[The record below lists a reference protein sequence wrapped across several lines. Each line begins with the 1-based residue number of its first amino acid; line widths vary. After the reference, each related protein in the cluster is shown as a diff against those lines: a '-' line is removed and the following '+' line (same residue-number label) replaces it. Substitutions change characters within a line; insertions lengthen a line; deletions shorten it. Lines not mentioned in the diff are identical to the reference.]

1 MPIGLLLLM
10 FLIIKKRIVERS
22 FVMRLLVLAFLMSLS
37 TDAFGEISDNRLR
50 VLLNI
55 CDAAQKSSDFGTV
68 RNIASQ
74 IQSVNPPENNNL
86 ADRFN
91 KCLHTAF
98 GETEKKPDVIEL
110 VKTIEK
116 TFSKLEEDC
125 RVLLR
130 TAPEIAIIHPICK
143 PVITSP

>member
-1 MPIGLLLLM
+1 
-10 FLIIKKRIVERS
+10 
-22 FVMRLLVLAFLMSLS
+22 MRLLFLAFLISFS
-37 TDAFGEISDNRLR
+37 TSAFGEMSNNRLS

-55 CDAAQKSSDFGTV
+55 CDAAQRSADLGTV

-74 IQSVNPPENNNL
+74 IQSVNPPENKQL

-98 GETEKKPDVIEL
+98 GETEKKPDVNEL
-110 VKTIEK
+110 VKKIEK
-116 TFSKLEEDC
+116 TYSKLEEEC
-125 RVLLR
+125 RELLR
-130 TAPEIAIIHPICK
+130 SSPEIAIVHPICK

>member
-1 MPIGLLLLM
+1 
-10 FLIIKKRIVERS
+10 
-22 FVMRLLVLAFLMSLS
+22 MRLLFLAFFTLLS
-37 TDAFGEISDNRLR
+37 TNAFGEMSNNRLR

-55 CDAAQKSSDFGTV
+55 CDAAQKSADLGTV

-74 IQSVNPPENNNL
+74 IRSINPPENKQL
-86 ADRFN
+86 ADRLN
-91 KCLHTAF
+91 KCLQIAF
-98 GETEKKPDVIEL
+98 GETEKKPDVNEL

-130 TAPEIAIIHPICK
+130 TAPEIAIVHPICK

>member
-1 MPIGLLLLM
+1 
-10 FLIIKKRIVERS
+10 
-22 FVMRLLVLAFLMSLS
+22 MRLLFLAFLISFS
-37 TDAFGEISDNRLR
+37 TSAFGEMSNNRLS

-55 CDAAQKSSDFGTV
+55 CDAAQRSADLGTV

-74 IQSVNPPENNNL
+74 IQSANPPENKQL

-98 GETEKKPDVIEL
+98 GETEKKPDVNEL
-110 VKTIEK
+110 VKKIEN
-116 TFSKLEEDC
+116 TYSKLEEEC
-125 RVLLR
+125 RELLR
-130 TAPEIAIIHPICK
+130 SSPEIAIVHPICK

>member
-1 MPIGLLLLM
+1 
-10 FLIIKKRIVERS
+10 
-22 FVMRLLVLAFLMSLS
+22 MRLLFLAFLISFS
-37 TDAFGEISDNRLR
+37 TNAFGEMSNNRLR

-55 CDAAQKSSDFGTV
+55 CDAAQKSADLGTV

-74 IQSVNPPENNNL
+74 IQSVNPPENTQL
-86 ADRFN
+86 ADRLN
-91 KCLHTAF
+91 KCLQIAF
-98 GETEKKPDVIEL
+98 GENKKKPDVNEL

-130 TAPEIAIIHPICK
+130 TAPEIAILHPICK

>member
-1 MPIGLLLLM
+1 
-10 FLIIKKRIVERS
+10 
-22 FVMRLLVLAFLMSLS
+22 MRLLFYAFLISFS
-37 TDAFGEISDNRLR
+37 TNAFGEMSNNRLR

-55 CDAAQKSSDFGTV
+55 CDAAQKSADLGTV

-74 IQSVNPPENNNL
+74 IKSVNTPENTQL

-91 KCLHTAF
+91 KCLQIAF
-98 GETEKKPDVIEL
+98 EETEKKPDVNEL

-130 TAPEIAIIHPICK
+130 TAPEIAIVHPICK

>member
-1 MPIGLLLLM
+1 MPLL
-10 FLIIKKRIVERS
+10 F
-22 FVMRLLVLAFLMSLS
+22 LAFLISLS
-37 TDAFGEISDNRLR
+37 TTAFGEMSNNRLS

-55 CDAAQKSSDFGTV
+55 CDAAQKSADLGTV

-74 IQSVNPPENNNL
+74 IRGVNPPENKQL

-91 KCLHTAF
+91 KCIHMAF
-98 GETEKKPDVIEL
+98 GKTEKQTDVNEL

-116 TFSKLEEDC
+116 TYSKLEEDC

-130 TAPEIAIIHPICK
+130 TAPEIAIVHPICK
-143 PVITSP
+143 PVFTSP

>member
-1 MPIGLLLLM
+1 MRSLFIA
-10 FLIIKKRIVERS
+10 FLI
-22 FVMRLLVLAFLMSLS
+22 LLS
-37 TDAFGEISDNRLR
+37 TTAFGEMSNNRLR

-55 CDAAQKSSDFGTV
+55 CDAAQKSADLGTV

-74 IQSVNPPENNNL
+74 IQGVSTPENKQL

-91 KCLHTAF
+91 KCIHMAF
-98 GETEKKPDVIEL
+98 GETEKKPDVNEL

-116 TFSKLEEDC
+116 IYSKLEEDC
-125 RVLLR
+125 RILLR
-130 TAPEIAIIHPICK
+130 TAPEVAIVHPICK

>member
-1 MPIGLLLLM
+1 
-10 FLIIKKRIVERS
+10 
-22 FVMRLLVLAFLMSLS
+22 MRLLFLAFLISFSTSVLGEMSN
-37 TDAFGEISDNRLR
+37 NRLG

-55 CDAAQKSSDFGTV
+55 CDAAQKSADLGTV

-74 IQSVNPPENNNL
+74 IQGINPPENKQL
-86 ADRFN
+86 AERFD
-91 KCLHTAF
+91 KCIQIAF
-98 GETEKKPDVIEL
+98 GETEKKPDVNEL

-116 TFSKLEEDC
+116 TYSKLEEDC

-130 TAPEIAIIHPICK
+130 TAPEIAIVHPICK

>member
-1 MPIGLLLLM
+1 
-10 FLIIKKRIVERS
+10 
-22 FVMRLLVLAFLMSLS
+22 MRLLFLAFLISLS
-37 TDAFGEISDNRLR
+37 TSAFGEMSNNRLS

-55 CDAAQKSSDFGTV
+55 CDAAQRSADLGTV

-74 IQSVNPPENNNL
+74 IQSANPPENKQL

-98 GETEKKPDVIEL
+98 GETEKKPDVNEL
-110 VKTIEK
+110 VKKIEK
-116 TFSKLEEDC
+116 TYSKLEEEC
-125 RVLLR
+125 RELLR
-130 TAPEIAIIHPICK
+130 SSPEIAIVHPICK

>member
-1 MPIGLLLLM
+1 
-10 FLIIKKRIVERS
+10 
-22 FVMRLLVLAFLMSLS
+22 MRLLFLAFLISFS
-37 TDAFGEISDNRLR
+37 TSAFGEMSNNRLS

-55 CDAAQKSSDFGTV
+55 CDAAQRSADLGTV

-74 IQSVNPPENNNL
+74 IQSVNPPENKQL

-98 GETEKKPDVIEL
+98 GETEKKPDVNEL
-110 VKTIEK
+110 LKKIEK
-116 TFSKLEEDC
+116 TYSKLEEEC
-125 RVLLR
+125 RELLR
-130 TAPEIAIIHPICK
+130 SSPEIAIVHPICK

>member
-1 MPIGLLLLM
+1 
-10 FLIIKKRIVERS
+10 
-22 FVMRLLVLAFLMSLS
+22 MRLLFLAFLISLS
-37 TDAFGEISDNRLR
+37 TNAFGEMSDNRLR

-91 KCLHTAF
+91 KCLHMAF
-98 GETEKKPDVIEL
+98 GETEKKPDVNEL

-130 TAPEIAIIHPICK
+130 TAPEIAIVHPICK

>member
-1 MPIGLLLLM
+1 
-10 FLIIKKRIVERS
+10 
-22 FVMRLLVLAFLMSLS
+22 MRLLFLAFLISFS
-37 TDAFGEISDNRLR
+37 TNAFGEMSNNRLR

-55 CDAAQKSSDFGTV
+55 CDAAQKSADLGTV

-74 IQSVNPPENNNL
+74 IQSVNPPENTQL

-91 KCLHTAF
+91 KCLQIAF
-98 GETEKKPDVIEL
+98 GETKKKPDVNEL

-130 TAPEIAIIHPICK
+130 TAPEIAIVHPVCK

>member
-1 MPIGLLLLM
+1 
-10 FLIIKKRIVERS
+10 
-22 FVMRLLVLAFLMSLS
+22 MRLLFLAFLISFS
-37 TDAFGEISDNRLR
+37 TNAFGEMSNNRLR

-55 CDAAQKSSDFGTV
+55 CDAAQKSADLGTV

-74 IQSVNPPENNNL
+74 IQSVNPPENKKL

-98 GETEKKPDVIEL
+98 GETEKKPNINEL
-110 VKTIEK
+110 VKAIEK

-130 TAPEIAIIHPICK
+130 TAPEIAIVHPICK

>member
-1 MPIGLLLLM
+1 
-10 FLIIKKRIVERS
+10 
-22 FVMRLLVLAFLMSLS
+22 MSN
-37 TDAFGEISDNRLR
+37 NRLR

-55 CDAAQKSSDFGTV
+55 CDAAQKSSDFVTV

-74 IQSVNPPENNNL
+74 IQSVNPPENKKL

-98 GETEKKPDVIEL
+98 GETEKKPDVNEL

>member
-1 MPIGLLLLM
+1 MLM
-10 FLIIKKRIVERS
+10 LIEKRFFERSLVMRILFLVFLI
-22 FVMRLLVLAFLMSLS
+22 SLS
-37 TDAFGEISDNRLR
+37 TNALGEMSNNRLR

-74 IQSVNPPENNNL
+74 IQSVNPPENNKL
-86 ADRFN
+86 AERFN
-91 KCLHTAF
+91 KCLQTAF
-98 GETEKKPDVIEL
+98 GKTEKKPDVNEL

-143 PVITSP
+143 PVITLP

>member
-1 MPIGLLLLM
+1 
-10 FLIIKKRIVERS
+10 
-22 FVMRLLVLAFLMSLS
+22 MRLLFLAFLISLS
-37 TDAFGEISDNRLR
+37 TNVFGEMSNNRLR

-55 CDAAQKSSDFGTV
+55 CDAAQKSSDFVTV

-74 IQSVNPPENNNL
+74 IQSVNPPENKKL

-98 GETEKKPDVIEL
+98 GETEKKPDVNEL

>member
-1 MPIGLLLLM
+1 
-10 FLIIKKRIVERS
+10 
-22 FVMRLLVLAFLMSLS
+22 MRLLFLAFLILFS
-37 TDAFGEISDNRLR
+37 TNAFGEMSNNRLR

-55 CDAAQKSSDFGTV
+55 CDAAQKSADLGTV

-74 IQSVNPPENNNL
+74 IQSVNPPENKKL

-98 GETEKKPDVIEL
+98 GETEKKPNINEL
-110 VKTIEK
+110 VKAIEK

-130 TAPEIAIIHPICK
+130 TAPEIAIVHPICK